1 MTTRSARCTRSLRA
15 IAAQY
20 VAALVAL
27 LATAVFGYL
36 LLHPPQPKGTAEV
49 PQSSVTQHSPR

>member
-27 LATAVFGYL
+27 LATVVFSYL
-36 LLHPPQPKGTAEV
+36 LLHAPQPARTAEV
-49 PQSSVTQHSPR
+49 PHSSVTQHSR